1 MTSIDELI
9 ERAATGSKPATACL
23 LERQAETLE
32 AIVRK
37 IAGTSANRAQRY
49 VDLIAHLHDPQLSEA
64 LLALTTDSNFFLR
77 YAAYKALGNYRETQV
92 TKALL
97 SKLTNNRIALGEKT
111 TILRT
116 LARVRDPQSAEP
128 IARFIATLFAD
139 RPVGAD
145 AMVEH
150 CLEEGSFEAVEA
162 LLEAILVMNVLG
174 DRRFNELVPAL
185 LGHRIDDSRQPE
197 YQLVRER
204 SAWVAREITF
214 AHYVPEIEAA
224 LLRPAFVGQEYL
236 LGALEYAGSRE
247 AARAL
252 VALYGRAG
260 DTVTKQAIRQTL
272 RNIVGPAIDAD
283 DTSMGREVIDR
294 IFDDAGDPDACLH
307 NGRPMTPESYS
318 DDNRPAAH
326 LLHLRIA
333 YGLFVPRHIGLD
345 TKAARAFVR
354 GWIAEHG
361 ARFAPGKLYKHGYEV
376 AL

>member
-9 ERAATGSKPATACL
+9 ERAATGSKPATASL

-37 IAGTSANRAQRY
+37 IAGTSANRAKRY
-49 VDLIAHLHDPQLSEA
+49 VDLIAYLHDPQLSEV

-97 SKLTNNRIALGEKT
+97 SKLTNDRIALGEKT

-116 LARVRDPQSAEP
+116 LARVRDPQSTEP
-128 IARFIATLFAD
+128 ITRFIDTLFAG
-139 RPVGAD
+139 RPIEAD

-150 CLEEGSFEAVEA
+150 CLEEGSFDAVEA

-185 LGHRIDDSRQPE
+185 LGYGIDDSRQPE

-204 SAWVAREITF
+204 SAWVTREIIF
-214 AHYVPEIEAA
+214 SHYVPEIEAA

-247 AARAL
+247 ASRAL
-252 VALYGRAG
+252 LALYGRAG
-260 DTVTKQAIRQTL
+260 DTVAKQAIRQTL
-272 RNIVGPAIDAD
+272 RNIVGPALGAD
-283 DTSMGREVIDR
+283 DTSMEREVIDR

-307 NGRPMTPESYS
+307 NGRPMTPESYT

-326 LLHLRIA
+326 PLHLRIT
-333 YGLFVPRHIGLD
+333 YGLVVPPHIGLVP
-345 TKAARAFVR
+345 KAARAFV
-354 GWIAEHG
+354 GNWIAEHG
-361 ARFAPGKLYKHGYEV
+361 ARFAPGKLYQHGYEV
-376 AL
+376 EL